1 MGPTFPQL
9 SRLVGIDARHNS
21 LGRLADK
28 VKAAR
33 ESLRRVM
40 PVPDDRV
47 REVLGPILR
56 RRLPV
61 AVIGLAG
68 LVIVVG
74 GMVRLG
80 RRMKRPAPGPVEKAR
95 HAAARMVPISWAR
108 LRQTVGGNPGPC
120 GQAGRRGGCQG
131 ACLSSAESAAISRI
145 VMR

>member
-1 MGPTFPQL
+1 MGPTLPQL
-9 SRLVGIDARHNS
+9 SHLVGIDARHNS

-95 HAAARMVPISWAR
+95 HAVARMGPISWAR
-108 LRQTVGGNPGPC
+108 LRQTVGGKSRTLR
-120 GQAGRRGGCQG
+120 AGWPPRWLPRRMFV
-131 ACLSSAESAAISRI
+131 LR
-145 VMR
+145 